1 MAWSV
6 RRCSTIPDQ
15 FHRPVKRGR
24 EEFALV
30 PGSPFQ
36 FCPRY
41 NHVSEI
47 PMVQVKVDGSSGEHR
62 STKWVFIFFLQ
73 ETRLTLLAPANPFI
87 QGRRTRA
94 ESLRN
99 TTRQTM
105 SRLSCTLLMVNA
117 FAAAFVPIC
126 PEGTRHVGVHAP
138 HQSTFRHRGF
148 AAAPV
153 SAGTAARSTPA
164 DAGPGLGEDSGEK
177 TPSSADSAGI
187 QLEKL
192 SRRGTDFLS
201 GSSWI
206 LKLDI
211 GREDGTWM
219 DARWGN
225 SGQRVRAA
233 VAVTLEPNGS
243 VSILNDYQYGLQR
256 RLPDAVGVRV
266 ASLARTHD
274 ARAHECIQINTL
286 AHSN

>member
-1 MAWSV
+1 M
-6 RRCSTIPDQ
+6 Q
-15 FHRPVKRGR
+15 
-24 EEFALV
+24 
-30 PGSPFQ
+30 
-36 FCPRY
+36 
-41 NHVSEI
+41 
-47 PMVQVKVDGSSGEHR
+47 
-62 STKWVFIFFLQ
+62 
-73 ETRLTLLAPANPFI
+73 
-87 QGRRTRA
+87 RA
-94 ESLRN
+94 FTD

-105 SRLSCTLLMVNA
+105 SRLSCTLLMLNA

-126 PEGTRHVGVHAP
+126 PEGTRHVQGVHAP

>member
-1 MAWSV
+1 
-6 RRCSTIPDQ
+6 
-15 FHRPVKRGR
+15 
-24 EEFALV
+24 
-30 PGSPFQ
+30 
-36 FCPRY
+36 
-41 NHVSEI
+41 
-47 PMVQVKVDGSSGEHR
+47 
-62 STKWVFIFFLQ
+62 
-73 ETRLTLLAPANPFI
+73 
-87 QGRRTRA
+87 
-94 ESLRN
+94 
-99 TTRQTM
+99 M
-105 SRLSCTLLMVNA
+105 SRLSCTLLMLNA

-126 PEGTRHVGVHAP
+126 PEGTRHVQGVHAP

-148 AAAPV
+148 TAAPV

-177 TPSSADSAGI
+177 PPSSADSAGI